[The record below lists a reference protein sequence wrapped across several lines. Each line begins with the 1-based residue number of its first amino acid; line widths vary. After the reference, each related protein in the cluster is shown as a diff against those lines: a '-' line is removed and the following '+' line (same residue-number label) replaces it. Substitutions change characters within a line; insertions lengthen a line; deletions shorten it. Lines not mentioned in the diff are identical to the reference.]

1 MLRNLPKVVVPDDW
15 PPVLAASAAFP
26 RLREFAA
33 LEYFDTLPGSEA
45 ALIERIRNAEVVIN
59 VRSSS
64 RFSQDVFQQCPGL
77 MLVSLWGTGTDN
89 VDLAEAA
96 KHDVTITNTPGVSAF
111 SVAEHALALMLAA
124 ARAIPA
130 QDAAVRGGAW
140 PRGQGIEL
148 HGKTLGIVGLG
159 AIGRRFA
166 ELGQAI
172 GMRVVAWTMHPDPAL
187 GIELMEFDHLLRRSD
202 VVSIHVRL
210 SPQTMGMIGAR
221 EFGLMEPSAL
231 LINTARGAIVEEA
244 ALVDALAAKRIAGAG
259 LDVFTNEPLP
269 PSHALTK
276 LSNVVLTPHSAG
288 ITPEAL
294 EAGLQMAIE
303 NVRRFLAG
311 APANVVATPKR

>member
-1 MLRNLPKVVVPDDW
+1 MPQNLPKVVVPDDW
-15 PPVLAASAAFP
+15 PPVMAASAGFP

-45 ALIERIRNAEVVIN
+45 ALIDRIRDAEVVIN

-64 RFSQDVFQQCPGL
+64 RFTQDVFRQCPGL
-77 MLVSLWGTGTDN
+77 KLVSLWGTGTDN
-89 VDLAEAA
+89 VDLAQAA
-96 KHDVTITNTPGVSAF
+96 KHGVTITNTPGVSAF

-140 PRGQGIEL
+140 PRGQGVEL
-148 HGKTLGIVGLG
+148 RGKTLGIVGLG

-172 GMRVVAWTMHPDPAL
+172 GMRVVAWTLHPDPAL
-187 GIELMEFDHLLRRSD
+187 GIELIEFDQLLRSSD

-210 SPQTMGMIGAR
+210 SPQTTGMIGTR
-221 EFGLMEPSAL
+221 QFGLMKPSAL

-244 ALVDALAAKRIAGAG
+244 ALVDALGTKRIAGAG
-259 LDVFTNEPLP
+259 LDVFTSEPLP
-269 PSHALTK
+269 PDHPLTQ
-276 LSNVVLTPHSAG
+276 LPNVVLTPHSAG

-303 NVRRFLAG
+303 NVWSFLAG
-311 APANVVATPKR
+311 NPANVVVMR

>member
-1 MLRNLPKVVVPDDW
+1 MPQNLPKVVVPDDW
-15 PPVLAASAAFP
+15 PPVMAASAGFP

-45 ALIERIRNAEVVIN
+45 ALIDRIRDAEVVIN

-64 RFSQDVFQQCPGL
+64 RFTQDVFRQCPGL
-77 MLVSLWGTGTDN
+77 KLVSLWGTGTDN
-89 VDLAEAA
+89 VDLAGAA
-96 KHDVTITNTPGVSAF
+96 KHGVTITNTPGVSAF

-124 ARAIPA
+124 ARTIPA

-148 HGKTLGIVGLG
+148 RGKTLGIVGLG

-172 GMRVVAWTMHPDPAL
+172 GMRVVAWTMHPNPGM
-187 GIELMEFDHLLRRSD
+187 GIELTELDELLRSSD

-210 SPQTMGMIGAR
+210 SPQTTGLIGTR
-221 EFGLMEPSAL
+221 QFGLMKPSAL

-244 ALVDALAAKRIAGAG
+244 ALVDALGTKRIAGAG
-259 LDVFTNEPLP
+259 LDVFTSEPLP
-269 PSHALTK
+269 PGHPLTQ
-276 LSNVVLTPHSAG
+276 LPNVVLTPHSAG

-303 NVRRFLAG
+303 NVWSFLAG
-311 APANVVATPKR
+311 NPANVVVRT

>member
-1 MLRNLPKVVVPDDW
+1 MPQNLPKVVVPDDW
-15 PPVLAASAAFP
+15 PPVLAASAGFP

-45 ALIERIRNAEVVIN
+45 ALIERIRDAEVVIS

-64 RFSQDVFQQCPGL
+64 RFTQKVFRQCPGL
-77 MLVSLWGTGTDN
+77 RLVSLWGTGTDN
-89 VDLAEAA
+89 VDLAGAS
-96 KHDVTITNTPGVSAF
+96 KHGVTITNTPGVSAF

-148 HGKTLGIVGLG
+148 RGKTLGIVGLG

-172 GMRVVAWTMHPDPAL
+172 GMRVVAWTLHPNPAM
-187 GIELMEFDHLLRRSD
+187 GIELTEFDELLRSSD

-210 SPQTMGMIGAR
+210 SPQTTGMIGAR
-221 EFGLMEPSAL
+221 EFGLMKPSAL

-244 ALVDALAAKRIAGAG
+244 ALVDALGTKRIARAG
-259 LDVFTNEPLP
+259 LDVFTSEPLP
-269 PSHALTK
+269 PGHPLTQ
-276 LSNVVLTPHSAG
+276 LPNVVLTPHSAG

-303 NVRRFLAG
+303 NVWSFLAG
-311 APANVVATPKR
+311 NPANVVVMR